1 MDIDHLAP
9 GEPLSPE
16 LVLVLPAELRAE
28 AIARLGPPAWP
39 APRPRALHQPPA
51 RPAPPLR
58 LADAPA
64 AARPPLV
71 RSVGAALGA
80 RVVQLALIFVG
91 VTVVTLTM
99 SLVAHAFR

>member
-1 MDIDHLAP
+1 
-9 GEPLSPE
+9 
-16 LVLVLPAELRAE
+16 
-28 AIARLGPPAWP
+28 
-39 APRPRALHQPPA
+39 
-51 RPAPPLR
+51 
-58 LADAPA
+58 
-64 AARPPLV
+64 V